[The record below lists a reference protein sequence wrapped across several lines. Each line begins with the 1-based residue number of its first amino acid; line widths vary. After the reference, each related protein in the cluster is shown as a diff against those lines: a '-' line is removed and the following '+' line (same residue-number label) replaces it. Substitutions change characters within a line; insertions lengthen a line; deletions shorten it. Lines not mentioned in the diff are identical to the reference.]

1 MEQELKHFGVKGM
14 HWGVRK
20 YIDKNGNITDLGK
33 KHEEAVLAKKTLD
46 NTSFADTAK
55 IAKANKAYAVASH
68 KEALAEIDAYEKKGA
83 SNRFKHLTE
92 KYKAKGESEDESKI
106 HAYNREKREAILTIV
121 GGTVLTAA
129 TAYAAYHHYDKV
141 TDRLIKEGETIGR
154 IEDETYNG
162 SLHDSFYAFHNK
174 ADAVKYRGM
183 YGDYIMSRGY
193 LDGPPKELSMK
204 VKNGG
209 LKIASQEN
217 ARKALSELVN
227 ENPSVKSGMIKS
239 FNEVAKY
246 DPLVSRQGVLNK
258 AVKDLGD
265 NKVTD
270 NVYNAM
276 NFGLVTHS
284 PEQQKLNDS
293 FYKKLKSKGYDAIR
307 DINDKSFSGYGSKDP
322 IVVFAKDKVDVSRVS
337 QLSKDFIESN
347 NQKAMNE
354 IMVRNLAPAFAAV
367 PAAAAL
373 KKGLTSNND
382 KPAQDFIK
390 EYKHEHPNT
399 KMSNSQILK
408 SVTGGK

>member
-1 MEQELKHFGVKGM
+1 M
-14 HWGVRK
+14 
-20 YIDKNGNITDLGK
+20 K
-33 KHEEAVLAKKTLD
+33 KPFLQKKKTLD

-92 KYKAKGESEDESKI
+92 KYK
-106 HAYNREKREAILTIV
+106 
-121 GGTVLTAA
+121 
-129 TAYAAYHHYDKV
+129 
-141 TDRLIKEGETIGR
+141 
-154 IEDETYNG
+154 
-162 SLHDSFYAFHNK
+162 
-174 ADAVKYRGM
+174 
-183 YGDYIMSRGY
+183 
-193 LDGPPKELSMK
+193 
-204 VKNGG
+204 
-209 LKIASQEN
+209 
-217 ARKALSELVN
+217 
-227 ENPSVKSGMIKS
+227 
-239 FNEVAKY
+239 
-246 DPLVSRQGVLNK
+246 
-258 AVKDLGD
+258 
-265 NKVTD
+265 
-270 NVYNAM
+270 
-276 NFGLVTHS
+276 
-284 PEQQKLNDS
+284 
-293 FYKKLKSKGYDAIR
+293 SKGYDAIR

-337 QLSKDFIESN
+337 QLPKDFIESN